1 MLSNKLKA
9 AGDAATQ
16 AQAAFLLMSEAL
28 SEASVQ
34 AAEQEQII
42 EDLNLDKPQ
51 FRTLA
56 SYGHFGRNDI
66 DVRWEDLDKVE
77 ALKKYLA

>member
-34 AAEQEQII
+34 AAEQERVI
-42 EDLNLDKPQ
+42 EDLNSRIEIQDN
-51 FRTLA
+51 FRRELYELLA
-56 SYGHFGRNDI
+56 
-66 DVRWEDLDKVE
+66 
-77 ALKKYLA
+77 KYENY